1 MVLGIECLNNDFN
14 LITTNS
20 NRYCSFKDYENINKN
35 CRRRLLSNDCLISIA
50 KLDQVE
56 KNQLGCEFQ
65 MKKQQQPGA
74 GSNQNVNWTMSLGNT
89 SYLQEKHK
97 FLYEIVDRYQEIKI
111 EKILVLNNAC
121 ILVRKKIFTFLFL
134 FDWLFYVVYIK

>member
-1 MVLGIECLNNDFN
+1 
-14 LITTNS
+14 
-20 NRYCSFKDYENINKN
+20 
-35 CRRRLLSNDCLISIA
+35 LISIA